1 MCWIVL
7 HASLKYSYI
16 HFIKVLAVLLYMT
29 INIIFNIFIN
39 AETDLETL
47 YVLSKVNTVEWL
59 GEFVIQVPYKF
70 KL

>member
-1 MCWIVL
+1 
-7 HASLKYSYI
+7 
-16 HFIKVLAVLLYMT
+16 MT